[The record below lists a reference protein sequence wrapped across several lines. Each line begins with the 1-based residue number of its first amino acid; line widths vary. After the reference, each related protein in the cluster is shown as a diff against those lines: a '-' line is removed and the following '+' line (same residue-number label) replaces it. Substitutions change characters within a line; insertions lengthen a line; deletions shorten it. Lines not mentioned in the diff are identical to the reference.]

1 MIIKAKLVVPD
12 SRTVIKNGAVFFS
25 QSEVKQVDTW
35 EKISANGPTNN
46 ILDFGN
52 AVVLPG
58 WVNAHTHL
66 ELTNLRNI
74 VQRKKKFVDWIWQI
88 AASKKQESSSW
99 ILKSIQDGL
108 KMSWKSGTT
117 TIGNIHQSL
126 DGLQAFKSTPLRTTV
141 FYETLGFNTKL
152 ETTYIDRLENLITQS
167 LPATKLYQP
176 AISPH
181 APYSTSPYRYKHSL
195 DVAQKYGFHLSTHIS
210 ETQAEIEFLKTGR
223 GDFSHLLEKLGIPY
237 HAWQPPKVTPITY
250 LDQLGVLKMG
260 PQLVHCNYLSDED
273 ISCIAQTG
281 SSVVFCP
288 GSHQYF
294 FHTNYPLE
302 QLIRA
307 GISIAIGTDS
317 LASNWSLDMRDE
329 LRRLLGFGA
338 NYLSGESIL
347 DMLTING
354 AKSLGWSKVGR
365 LKKGWQADLVAI
377 SLPSTTIETID
388 DILRQIAKPNAQNL
402 LTVVAGEIVYQHNHN

>member
-35 EKISANGPTNN
+35 EKISANCPTNN

-66 ELTNLRNI
+66 ELTNLRDI
-74 VQRKKKFVDWIWQI
+74 IQRKKCFVDWIWQI
-88 AASKKQESSSW
+88 ATSKERESSSW

-126 DGLQAFKSTPLRTTV
+126 DGLQALKSSPLRATV

-152 ETTYIDRLENLITQS
+152 EKTYIDRLENLINQS

-181 APYSTSPYRYKHSL
+181 APYSTSPYRYRHSL
-195 DVAQKYGFHLSTHIS
+195 DVAQKHGFHLSTHIS
-210 ETQAEIEFLKTGR
+210 ETQAEIEFLKTGK

-237 HAWQPPKVTPITY
+237 QAWKPPKVTPIAY
-250 LDQLGVLKMG
+250 LDQLGVLKKG
-260 PQLVHCNYLSDED
+260 PQLVHCNYLSEED
-273 ISCIAQTG
+273 INCIARTG

-288 GSHQYF
+288 RSHQYF

-302 QLIRA
+302 QLIRKS
-307 GISIAIGTDS
+307 IRIAIGTDS

-329 LRRLLGFGA
+329 LRRLLEFGA
-338 NYLSGESIL
+338 DYLSSESIL

-365 LKKGWQADLVAI
+365 LENGWQADLVAI
-377 SLPSTTIETID
+377 RLPPTTIETID
-388 DILRQIAKPNAQNL
+388 DILRQIAQPSTQNL
-402 LTVVAGEIVYQHNHN
+402 LTVVAGEIIYKHN